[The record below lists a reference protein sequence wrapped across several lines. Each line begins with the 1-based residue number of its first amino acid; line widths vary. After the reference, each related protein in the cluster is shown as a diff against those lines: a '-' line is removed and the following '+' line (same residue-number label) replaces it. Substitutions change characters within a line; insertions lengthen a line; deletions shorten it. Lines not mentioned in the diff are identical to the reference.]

1 MSVARQRRTV
11 AWMVALFFIV
21 ATSGLSP
28 VGAAEAGQTGS
39 GLTKIR
45 LSEVVRSVFYA
56 PQYVALELGF
66 FRDEGLDVEL
76 STAWGA
82 DKGAAALVSGSV
94 DIGFF
99 GPEAAVYVYRQ
110 GASDP
115 IVGFAQLTSRD
126 GSFLMARDPVENFE
140 WEMLRGAT
148 VVGARR
154 GGVPQMVLEWVLR
167 QHGIEPFVD
176 VEIITHLAF
185 EAAPGA
191 FASGLGD
198 YIAQF
203 DPTLTALERQG
214 VGRVV
219 ASLGRAA
226 GEITYTL
233 YHARRSY
240 LEAHPDV
247 ILAFT
252 RAIARG
258 QKWVDL
264 HTPEEI
270 AEVVKRFFPDM
281 EHEVLVTALWRYQS
295 QDSWSHTPIIS
306 RSAYAR
312 LLDVM
317 MAAGELDERVPFD
330 AIMTN
335 RFALQVAEE

>member
-1 MSVARQRRTV
+1 MRRSSRTV
-11 AWMVALFFIV
+11 AWLLVFFV
-21 ATSGLSP
+21 LVVTPPGL
-28 VGAAEAGQTGS
+28 ANEASGS
-39 GLTKIR
+39 GPLVRVR

-56 PQYVALELGF
+56 PQYVAIALGF
-66 FRDEGLDVEL
+66 FEEEGLEIEL

-82 DKGAAALVSGSV
+82 DKGAAALLSGSV

-110 GASDP
+110 GAQDP
-115 IVGFAQLTSRD
+115 LIGFAQLTARD
-126 GSFLMARDPVENFE
+126 GSFLMAREPVDDFQ

-167 QHGIEPFVD
+167 EHGIEPFVD

-185 EAAPGA
+185 ETAPGA

-203 DPTLTALERQG
+203 DPTLTSLERQG

-219 ASLGRAA
+219 ASLGRAG
-226 GEITYTL
+226 GEIAYTL

-240 LEAHPDV
+240 LDAHPEI

-252 RAIARG
+252 RAIQRG

-264 HTPEEI
+264 HTPTEI
-270 AEVVKRFFPDM
+270 ADVVKGFFPDM
-281 EHEVLVTALWRYQS
+281 DHETLVTALGRYQS
-295 QDSWSHTPIIS
+295 QDSWRHTPIIS
-306 RSAYAR
+306 RSAYQR

-317 MAAGELDERVPFD
+317 MAAGELDEVVPFD
-330 AIMTN
+330 EIMTN
-335 RFALQVAEE
+335 EFALIVAEE

>member
-1 MSVARQRRTV
+1 MGRKASVA
-11 AWMVALFFIV
+11 AWMCLWFLLVTA
-21 ATSGLSP
+21 
-28 VGAAEAGQTGS
+28 GAAVAGQAPGS
-39 GLTKIR
+39 LTKVR

-82 DKGAAALVSGSV
+82 DRGAAALLSGSA

-110 GASDP
+110 GVTDP
-115 IVGFAQLTSRD
+115 IVGFAQLTARD
-126 GSFLMARDPVENFE
+126 GSFLMAREPVDDFR

-148 VVGARR
+148 VVGGRR

-167 QHGIEPFVD
+167 QQGIEPFVD

-191 FASGLGD
+191 FAGGLGD

-203 DPTLTALERQG
+203 DPALTALERQG
-214 VGRVV
+214 VGKVV

-226 GEITYTL
+226 GEITYTV
-233 YHARRSY
+233 YHARKSY
-240 LEAHPDV
+240 LEANPDV

-270 AEVVKRFFPDM
+270 AEVVKGFFPDM
-281 EHEVLVTALWRYQS
+281 DHEVLVTALRRYWS
-295 QDSWSHTPIIS
+295 QDSWTHTPIIS
-306 RSAYAR
+306 RSAFAR

-317 MAAGELDERVPFD
+317 MAAGELDQPVPFD

-335 RFALQVAEE
+335 RFALAVAEE